1 MNHQNPTNLNQYPD
15 LAVLGST
22 GSVGEQAIDVARTHH
37 IPVRAVTA
45 HRSVAAVESQIRE
58 FHPDFAVLTDESAAA
73 DLATRV
79 ADTHTRVLA
88 GFDGITEVLH
98 TLRTENP
105 LGLTVENSILG
116 EAGLL
121 PTLETLKAGH
131 KLALANKESLV
142 VGGEL
147 VMELAREKGT
157 TILPVDSEH
166 CAIFQCLRAGRA
178 EEIKKILLTASGGP
192 FYGYTKDQ
200 LQTVTKAMTLNHP
213 TWKMGAKITVD
224 SATLMN
230 KGFEVI
236 EAVHLF
242 GVTPEQVEVIVH
254 RESMIHSMVE
264 YIDHSI
270 IAQMSVPDMRHCV
283 QYALTHPRRLP
294 AEGML
299 AEADLFSLG
308 RLTFGRPDTEVFP
321 LLALARDCIKAGG
334 ALPCVLNAANEV
346 IVAAFLRESIRFC
359 EIPDLVA
366 RTVEELAYT
375 SAWHTYHQL
384 MEADT
389 MARETARRL
398 LSSPTRNHLFPF
410 GGNSI
415 L

>member
-1 MNHQNPTNLNQYPD
+1 MKYDSHYPD
-15 LAVLGST
+15 LIVLGST
-22 GSVGEQAIDVARTHH
+22 GSVGEQAMDVARAHR

-45 HRSVAAVESQIRE
+45 HRSVATVEAQVRE
-58 FHPDFAVLTDESAAA
+58 FHPDFAVMTDETAAS
-73 DLATRV
+73 DLRARV
-79 ADTHTRVLA
+79 ADTSTRVLA
-88 GFDGITEVLH
+88 GFEGITEMLH
-98 TLRTENP
+98 AVKTDNP
-105 LGLTVENSILG
+105 LGITVENSILG

-147 VMELAREKGT
+147 VMSLA
-157 TILPVDSEH
+157 
-166 CAIFQCLRAGRA
+166 
-178 EEIKKILLTASGGP
+178 
-192 FYGYTKDQ
+192 
-200 LQTVTKAMTLNHP
+200 HP

-242 GVTPEQVEVIVH
+242 GVAPEKVEVIVH

-294 AEGML
+294 AEGTL
-299 AEADLFSLG
+299 KQADLFALG
-308 RLTFGRPDTEVFP
+308 KLTFGRPDTEVFP
-321 LLALARDCIKAGG
+321 LLALARDCIAKGG
-334 ALPCVLNAANEV
+334 ALPCVLNAANEIV
-346 IVAAFLRESIRFC
+346 VAAFLDDSIRFC
-359 EIPDLVA
+359 QIPELVS
-366 RTVEELAYT
+366 RTVHDLSYT
-375 SAWHTYHQL
+375 AAWHSYDRL

-389 MARETARRL
+389 LARETARRL
-398 LSSPTRNHLFPF
+398 LNR
-410 GGNSI
+410 
-415 L
+415 

>member
-1 MNHQNPTNLNQYPD
+1 MYNSRYPD
-15 LAVLGST
+15 LVVLGAT
-22 GSVGEQAIDVARTHH
+22 GSVGEQALDVARAHG
-37 IPVRAVTA
+37 IRVRGITANRSVTA
-45 HRSVAAVESQIRE
+45 TETHARE
-58 FHPDFAVLTDESAAA
+58 FSPDYAVMTDPAAA
-73 DLATRV
+73 KDLAVRL
-79 ADTHTRVLA
+79 ADTNTRVLA
-88 GFDGITEVLH
+88 GFDGVTEMLH
-98 TLRTENP
+98 SLETENQ
-105 LGLTVENSILG
+105 LGITVENSILG

-147 VMELAREKGT
+147 VMPLAKEKGT

-166 CAIFQCLRAGRA
+166 CAIFQCLRAGHHD
-178 EEIKKILLTASGGP
+178 EINRILLTASGGP

-200 LQTVTKAMTLNHP
+200 LRGVTREMTLNHP

-242 GVTPEQVEVIVH
+242 GVTPDRVEVIVH

-294 AEGML
+294 AGYTL
-299 AEADLFSLG
+299 PEADLFALG
-308 RLTFGRPDTEVFP
+308 RLTFGRPDIEAFP
-321 LLALARDCIKAGG
+321 LLALAMDCIREGG

-346 IVAAFLRESIRFC
+346 VVEAFLRDR
-359 EIPDLVA
+359 IPFHRIPELVGA
-366 RTVEELAYT
+366 TVEAL
-375 SAWHTYHQL
+375 SFCKDSHTYEEL
-384 MEADT
+384 MEADAA
-389 MARETARRL
+389 ARIKASQLVSAHT
-398 LSSPTRNHLFPF
+398 
-410 GGNSI
+410 
-415 L
+415 

>member
-1 MNHQNPTNLNQYPD
+1 MNCNPNFPD
-15 LAVLGST
+15 LIVLGST
-22 GSVGEQAIDVARTHH
+22 GSVGEQAVDVARAHRV
-37 IPVRAVTA
+37 PVRAVTA
-45 HRSVAAVESQIRE
+45 HRSVTTVEAQIRE
-58 FHPDFAVLTDESAAA
+58 FHPDFAVMTDEAAA
-73 DLATRV
+73 SDLRARV
-79 ADTHTRVLA
+79 ADTDTKVLS
-88 GFDGITEVLH
+88 GFEGITEMLH
-98 TLRTENP
+98 TVKTENP
-105 LGLTVENSILG
+105 LGITAENSILG

-147 VMELAREKGT
+147 VMSLAREKGT

-166 CAIFQCLRAGRA
+166 SAIFQCLRAGHHD
-178 EEIKKILLTASGGP
+178 EINRILLTASGGP
-192 FYGYTKDQ
+192 FYGYTGEQ
-200 LQTVTKAMTLNHP
+200 LQTVTKAMTLAHP

-242 GVTPEQVEVIVH
+242 GVAPEKVEVIVH

-294 AEGML
+294 AEGTL
-299 AEADLFSLG
+299 KQADLFALG
-308 RLTFGRPDTEVFP
+308 KLTFGRPDTEVFP
-321 LLALARDCIKAGG
+321 LLALARDCIGGGG
-334 ALPCVLNAANEV
+334 ALPCVLNAANEM
-346 IVAAFLRESIRFC
+346 IVAAFLNDAIRFC
-359 EIPDLVA
+359 QIPELVTRVVEDLSHTA
-366 RTVEELAYT
+366 
-375 SAWHTYHQL
+375 AWHTYDQL

-389 MARETARRL
+389 LARERAKEL
-398 LSSPTRNHLFPF
+398 LVGLK
-410 GGNSI
+410 
-415 L
+415 

>member
-1 MNHQNPTNLNQYPD
+1 MNFNPLYPD
-15 LAVLGST
+15 LIVLGST
-22 GSVGEQAIDVARTHH
+22 GSVGEQAVDIARAHN
-37 IPVRAVTA
+37 IPLRAVTA
-45 HRSVAAVESQIRE
+45 HRSVATVEAQIRE
-58 FHPDFAVLTDESAAA
+58 FHPDFAVLTDEAAAA
-73 DLATRV
+73 DLRVRV
-79 ADTHTRVLA
+79 ADTDTRVLC
-88 GFDGITEVLH
+88 GFEGITEMLH
-98 TLRTENP
+98 TVKTENP
-105 LGLTVENSILG
+105 LGITAENSILG

-147 VMELAREKGT
+147 VMSLAREKGT

-166 CAIFQCLRAGRA
+166 CAIFQCLRAGDR
-178 EEIKKILLTASGGP
+178 EEINRILLTASGGP
-192 FYGYTKDQ
+192 FYGYTREQ
-200 LQTVTKAMTLNHP
+200 LQGVTKAMTLNHP

-242 GVTPEQVEVIVH
+242 GVAPEKVEVIVH

-294 AEGML
+294 AEGTL
-299 AEADLFSLG
+299 KQADLFALG
-308 RLTFGRPDTEVFP
+308 KLTFGRPDTEVFP
-321 LLALARDCIKAGG
+321 LLALARTAISKGG

-346 IVAAFLRESIRFC
+346 IVAAFLAESIRFC
-359 EIPDLVA
+359 QVSELV
-366 RTVEELAYT
+366 TSVVEELSYT
-375 SAWHTYHQL
+375 AEWHTYDQL
-384 MEADT
+384 MEADRI
-389 MARETARRL
+389 AREVAERL
-398 LSSPTRNHLFPF
+398 LHT
-410 GGNSI
+410 
-415 L
+415 

>member
-1 MNHQNPTNLNQYPD
+1 MMIHSNYPD
-15 LAVLGST
+15 LIVLGST
-22 GSVGEQAIDVARTHH
+22 GSVGEQALDVARAHC
-37 IPVRAVTA
+37 IRVRGVTA
-45 HRSVAAVESQIRE
+45 HKSVAAVEAQIRE
-58 FHPDFAVLTDESAAA
+58 FHPDFAILTDEASAA

-79 ADTHTRVLA
+79 ADTDTKILP
-88 GFDGITEVLH
+88 GFAGITEMLH
-98 TLRTENP
+98 TVKTENP
-105 LGLTVENSILG
+105 LGITVENSILG

-147 VMELAREKGT
+147 VMSLARQKGT

-166 CAIFQCLRAGRA
+166 CAIFQCLRAGRN

-192 FYGYTKDQ
+192 FYGYTQEQ
-200 LQTVTKAMTLNHP
+200 LRSVTKAMTLNHP

-230 KGFEVI
+230 KGFEMI

-242 GVTPEQVEVIVH
+242 GVTPQQVEVIVH

-294 AEGML
+294 AEGTL
-299 AEADLFSLG
+299 READLFALG
-308 RLTFGRPDTEVFP
+308 KLTFGRPDTTVFP
-321 LLALARDCIKAGG
+321 LLALAGDCIAAGG
-334 ALPCVLNAANEV
+334 ALPCALNAANEIV
-346 IVAAFLRESIRFC
+346 VAAFLDESIRFC
-359 EIPDLVA
+359 DIPELVS
-366 RTVEELAYT
+366 RTVEDMRFVAD
-375 SAWHTYHQL
+375 WHTYEQL
-384 MEADT
+384 VEADAL
-389 MARETARRL
+389 ARETAKRL
-398 LSSPTRNHLFPF
+398 L
-410 GGNSI
+410 
-415 L
+415 

>member
-1 MNHQNPTNLNQYPD
+1 MYLNSNYPA
-15 LAVLGST
+15 LVVLGST
-22 GSVGEQAIDVARTHH
+22 GSVGEQAIDVARAHH
-37 IPVRAVTA
+37 IPLRAVTA

-58 FHPDFAVLTDESAAA
+58 FHPDFAVLTDETAAS
-73 DLATRV
+73 DLRIRV
-79 ADTHTRVLA
+79 ADTDTTVLS
-88 GFDGITEVLH
+88 GFEGITEMLH
-98 TLRTENP
+98 TVKTENP
-105 LGLTVENSILG
+105 LGITVENSILG

-147 VMELAREKGT
+147 VMPLAREKGT

-166 CAIFQCLRAGRA
+166 CAIFQCLRAGRQ
-178 EEIKKILLTASGGP
+178 EEINRILLTASGGP
-192 FYGYTKDQ
+192 FYGYTKEQ
-200 LQTVTKAMTLNHP
+200 LASVTKEMTLNHP

-242 GVTPEQVEVIVH
+242 GMAPQKVEVVVH

-294 AEGML
+294 AGDTL
-299 AEADLFSLG
+299 PEADLFALG
-308 RLTFGRPDTEVFP
+308 KLTFGRPDTDAFP
-321 LLALARDCIKAGG
+321 LLALARDCIARGG
-334 ALPCVLNAANEV
+334 ALPCVLNAADEV
-346 IVAAFLRESIRFC
+346 VVAAFLAGSVRFC
-359 EIPDLVA
+359 EISELVGRVVEDLHHTA
-366 RTVEELAYT
+366 
-375 SAWHTYHQL
+375 SWHSYDDL
-384 MEADT
+384 MEADAI
-389 MARETARRL
+389 ARDTAKRL
-398 LSSPTRNHLFPF
+398 ISSK
-410 GGNSI
+410 
-415 L
+415 

>member
-1 MNHQNPTNLNQYPD
+1 MHLYPD
-15 LAVLGST
+15 LIVLGST
-22 GSVGEQAIDVARTHH
+22 GSVGEQALDVARAHK
-37 IPVRAVTA
+37 IAVRGVSA
-45 HRSVAAVESQIRE
+45 HRSVSALEAQIRE
-58 FHPDFAVLTDESAAA
+58 FHPDFAVLTDVDSAVE
-73 DLATRV
+73 LALRV
-79 ADTHTRVLA
+79 ADTDTRVLS
-88 GFDGITEVLH
+88 GFEGITEMLH
-98 TLRTENP
+98 TVTVQNP

-147 VMELAREKGT
+147 VMSLAREKGT

-166 CAIFQCLRAGRA
+166 CAIFQCLRAGSPQ
-178 EEIKKILLTASGGP
+178 EIKRILLTASGGP
-192 FYGYTKDQ
+192 FYGYTAERLK
-200 LQTVTKAMTLNHP
+200 TVTKAMTLNHP

-242 GVTPEQVEVIVH
+242 GVSPEQIRVIVH

-294 AEGML
+294 AGDTL
-299 AEADLFSLG
+299 READLFSLG
-308 RLTFGRPDTEVFP
+308 QLTFGSPDTAVFP
-321 LLALARDCIKAGG
+321 LLALAGDCIAAGG

-346 IVAAFLRESIRFC
+346 VVAAFLQESIRFC
-359 EIPDLVA
+359 EISELVA
-366 RTVEELAYT
+366 RTVEELRYV
-375 SAWHTYHQL
+375 SSWHTYKQL
-384 MEADT
+384 VEADAL
-389 MARETARRL
+389 AREIADRL
-398 LSSPTRNHLFPF
+398 LRS
-410 GGNSI
+410 
-415 L
+415 